1 MFESLDK
8 TLSQNQLIE
17 HPEGGRGGGRVS
29 QDIEFGLVE
38 LGWLELIICMELF
51 QAFLLNWILFPQ
63 LENHQQHAQ
72 HPLTTKPS

>member
-1 MFESLDK
+1 MTCFYHYIDLQFVRIPAYAAPFEPLWK
-8 TLSQNQLIE
+8 K
-17 HPEGGRGGGRVS
+17 
-29 QDIEFGLVE
+29 FFFAE